1 MPKKLPPPAPLSYEE
16 PVWIF
21 PFPGMGIGDSFFIPT
36 MQPAYMA
43 YVIDTAAKKQGLKVK
58 TYTRTE
64 DDVLGVRAWRI
75 A

>member
-1 MPKKLPPPAPLSYEE
+1 MTRKPPPQPTLPYEE

-36 MQPAYMA
+36 MQPAYLS
-43 YVIDTAAKKQGLKVK
+43 YVIDTAAKKQGYKVK
-58 TYTRTE
+58 VYTRTE
-64 DDVLGVRAWRI
+64 EDVLGVRAWRI

>member
-1 MPKKLPPPAPLSYEE
+1 
-16 PVWIF
+16 
-21 PFPGMGIGDSFFIPT
+21 MGIGDSFFIPT

-58 TYTRTE
+58 TFTRTE
-64 DDVLGVRAWRI
+64 EEVLGVRAWRI